1 MRAEPLGRQSGA
13 QLKVTKTRN
22 RHAPATDEQGPPRA
36 GGCASIRE
44 IVEQIEDNFLEADM
58 TPSAGDLVRL
68 LELRQN
74 LAAEDT
80 EHIKVRWVEEW
91 QEEDS
96 EE

>member
-1 MRAEPLGRQSGA
+1 MPAEPLGRPSGA

-22 RHAPATDEQGPPRA
+22 NNAPATEEHETKRA

-44 IVEQIEDNFLEADM
+44 IVEQIEENFLEADI

-68 LELRQN
+68 LELRRE
-74 LAAEDT
+74 LAAELT

-91 QEEDS
+91 RKEDS

>member
-1 MRAEPLGRQSGA
+1 MRAETLGRQSGA

-22 RHAPATDEQGPPRA
+22 KNAPATDQPETTRA
-36 GGCASIRE
+36 GGCTSIRE
-44 IVEQIEDNFLEADM
+44 IVEQIEENFLEADM
-58 TPSAGDLVRL
+58 TPSAGDLLRL
-68 LELRQN
+68 LELRRE
-74 LAAEDT
+74 LATDET

>member
-1 MRAEPLGRQSGA
+1 M
-13 QLKVTKTRN
+13 
-22 RHAPATDEQGPPRA
+22 PATDEQETTRA

-44 IVEQIEDNFLEADM
+44 IVEQIEENFLEGEM

-68 LELRQN
+68 LELRRD
-74 LAAEDT
+74 LASELT